1 MTQPTREEA
10 LAHFGVKGMRWGV
23 RNEPGA
29 GGRVGANAKT
39 RTTTGG
45 SKMSKMDV
53 LLAEGRG
60 EMVVSKLSSWAPSLA
75 TTGAGL
81 PVSLAVWGA
90 SKVTFNT
97 LDGGTARVL
106 VNRGNRF
113 LHGEKLSYKRDSSL
127 AKKNMSSDDI
137 MKKVVPGVNP
147 DYPKI
152 GTNTNCRRCTMTYEM
167 RRRGYDVKA
176 TKTID
181 ATGQA
186 GTSLKK
192 AVGVKANYRTL
203 GENNILKSAHPI
215 KDKFIRDKNLT
226 TKTAPDAIFKALK
239 DQPERSR
246 GEIGMMWEMGG
257 GHSIA
262 YEIIKGKPVL
272 FDTQS
277 GKQFTNSS
285 QFASYYKTKANQVSY
300 TRLDNKKVNKD
311 WVERWIK
318 NND

>member
-1 MTQPTREEA
+1 MSKSRDEA

-23 RNEPGA
+23 RNDPGS
-29 GGRVGANAKT
+29 GVRGNAKSG
-39 RTTTGG
+39 TTNSGE
-45 SKMSKMDV
+45 KMSTLDN

-75 TTGAGL
+75 TTGAGM

-97 LDGGTARVL
+97 LDSGTARVL

-113 LHGEKLSYKRDSSL
+113 LHGEKLSYKRDASL

-176 TKTID
+176 TKTIE

-192 AVGVKANYRTL
+192 AVGVKSNFRTL

-226 TKTAPDAIFKALK
+226 TKTAPDAIFKALAK
-239 DQPERSR
+239 QPNRSR
-246 GEIGMMWEMGG
+246 GEVSLMWEMGG

-262 YEIIKGKPVL
+262 YEIVNNKPVL
-272 FDTQS
+272 FDAQS
-277 GKQFTNSS
+277 GKSFKNTTE
-285 QFASYYKTKANQVSY
+285 FVRHYKVKAKEAAY
-300 TRLDNKKVNKD
+300 TRFDDKTINEA
-311 WVERWIK
+311 WVERWVK
-318 NND
+318 DYA